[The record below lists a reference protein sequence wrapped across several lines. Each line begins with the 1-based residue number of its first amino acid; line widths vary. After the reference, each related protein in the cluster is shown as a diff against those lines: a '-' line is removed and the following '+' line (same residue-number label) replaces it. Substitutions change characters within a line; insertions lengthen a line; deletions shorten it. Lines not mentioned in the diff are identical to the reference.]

1 MGRTNWVTTYRLL
14 WRVLA
19 GLAGAVGLL
28 VGLFFVPGD
37 LMFPLLFV
45 AAIIGSTAGAT
56 AWSKAEGTATPA
68 RARRSAAIAATVIAA
83 VVACAGYVV
92 LLGPTGPGVVVILGL
107 TSPPLMRWC
116 GLRLGHVPG
125 RRRRSGALST
135 AELCRQWR
143 DSYEALRYATTATA
157 RLRIV
162 EARQR
167 CLDELERRDPLG
179 LKAWLGE
186 NASAAGDPSRFLAGE
201 DGGDSR

>member
-1 MGRTNWVTTYRLL
+1 MRRNTWVTTYRLL

-19 GLAGAVGLL
+19 GLAGVVGLL

-37 LMFPLLFV
+37 LMFRLLFV
-45 AAIIGSTAGAT
+45 AALIGSTAGSI

-83 VVACAGYVV
+83 VVACTGYVV
-92 LLGPTGPGVVVILGL
+92 LFGPVGPAVVVVLGL
-107 TSPPLMRWC
+107 TSPPLMRRC
-116 GLRLGHVPG
+116 GLRLGHIPG
-125 RRRRSGALST
+125 RRYRRGALST

-162 EARQR
+162 EARQHY
-167 CLDELERRDPLG
+167 LDELERRDPLG
-179 LKAWLGE
+179 LRAWLGE
-186 NASAAGDPSRFLAGE
+186 NASPAGDPSRFLAGE
-201 DGGDSR
+201 ESGDSR